1 MVERP
6 EHAPTSRTQM
16 ITGET
21 GSDPRQPAIA
31 FVTTEHFVLQGAR
44 AATIADVAMYSYSS
58 GRLPPGVEGGLDAQ
72 AVYRD

>member
-44 AATIADVAMYSYSS
+44 AATIAFI
-58 GRLPPGVEGGLDAQ
+58 RHLPVSRSLLR
-72 AVYRD
+72 YRG